1 MHPRDVFVRK
11 DAFGCNIAHHDARWR
26 YIAMLGTWMSHTA
39 WFASLFLG
47 LHTGHRRF
55 GDFFK
60 GHPRW
65 VFWNGIFWLLIWRI
79 LILFVLQWLVFFF
92 GLFFFCR
99 PWCSCESCKSS
110 KVFFFRSFYFKPK
123 AGWHFV
129 LYQLFNFFESFV
141 QLVLL
146 NLGLVTPSAI

>member
-110 KVFFFRSFYFKPK
+110 KVFFFVHFILNQKQADVLCCTSFFI
-123 AGWHFV
+123 F
-129 LYQLFNFFESFV
+129 LSRLFSWCSWTW
-141 QLVLL
+141 
-146 NLGLVTPSAI
+146 G